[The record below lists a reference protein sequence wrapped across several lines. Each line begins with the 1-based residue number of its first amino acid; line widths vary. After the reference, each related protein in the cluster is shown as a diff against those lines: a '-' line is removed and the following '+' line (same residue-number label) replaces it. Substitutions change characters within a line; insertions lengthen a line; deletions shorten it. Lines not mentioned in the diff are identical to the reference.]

1 MTEQRILSLET
12 QETPIISSPPEKLNL
27 WRRPVFLL
35 LACSAAALIS
45 FRHTLFLMVETWSQS
60 RTYSHCFLVIP
71 IFAYLIW
78 HRRRDLPAIIP
89 TFNKWGLLVVAALAF
104 IWVVGDLAEV
114 KLVQELAVISLLIA
128 LAWTFLGTA
137 VSRTLAFP
145 FFFLFFAVP
154 FGTSLIRPLQ
164 DITAWLV
171 INALNLSRVPAV
183 LEDHLISLPNG
194 VWKVAEA
201 CSGIRFLLS
210 SVVMGS
216 VFSFVAY
223 RSQKRRLIFMCA
235 SIALP
240 IIGNGL
246 RAYGTILLAYL
257 TNNQLA
263 VGVDH
268 VVYGGFFAVFLQLV
282 LMSIGLRWRESPRPT
297 DTPIFS
303 RRPIS
308 RSDQIQTGRMA
319 LFAGVALVAIICAT
333 PLFAGRLWNKAA
345 IASWAEPPVLVMGPW
360 HPTVVIE
367 NDWGVERHG
376 ADKEF
381 SQSYKRNNSRVD
393 LNFAEY
399 GGRQK
404 LEFGARP
411 DGLGSAHSWVVDS
424 GTTGSAIVD
433 GHQIQVNR
441 RLLQSGAVSRTVWT
455 WYLVSGEYTADQ
467 FRVRL
472 LQAKARL
479 LGNSA
484 SVAVIS
490 LGSDDQGHGHEAEEV
505 LREFLR
511 YASFPSATA
520 KRANTQQAKLALS
533 SHIDEDS
540 GTVP

>member
-1 MTEQRILSLET
+1 M
-12 QETPIISSPPEKLNL
+12 
-27 WRRPVFLL
+27 
-35 LACSAAALIS
+35 
-45 FRHTLFLMVETWSQS
+45 
-60 RTYSHCFLVIP
+60 
-71 IFAYLIW
+71 
-78 HRRRDLPAIIP
+78 
-89 TFNKWGLLVVAALAF
+89 
-104 IWVVGDLAEV
+104 WVLGNLAEV
-114 KLVQELAVISLLIA
+114 KLFQELAVISLLISLA
-128 LAWTFLGTA
+128 LTFLGTA

-145 FFFLFFAVP
+145 FLFLFFAVP
-154 FGTSLIRPLQ
+154 FGTSLIKPLQ

-171 INALNLSRVPAV
+171 INALNLSKVPAV

-235 SIALP
+235 SVALP

-246 RAYGTILLAYL
+246 RAYGTILLAYV
-257 TNNQLA
+257 TNNKLA

-282 LMSIGLRWRESPRPT
+282 LMSIGLRWRESSRPS
-297 DTPIFS
+297 DDPIVS
-303 RRPIS
+303 TRLIS
-308 RSDQIQTGRMA
+308 RTNQIQTGRMA
-319 LFAGVALVAIICAT
+319 FAGVALVAIILAT
-333 PLFAGRLWNKAA
+333 PLFAAKLWDKAA
-345 IASWAEPPVLVMGPW
+345 IASWAEPPVLVMAPW
-360 HPTVVIE
+360 YRTAVME
-367 NDWGVERHG
+367 NDWGAEHHG
-376 ADKEF
+376 ADREF
-381 SQSYKRNNSRVD
+381 SQSYRHDNSRVD
-393 LNFAEY
+393 LNFAQY
-399 GGRQK
+399 GGRQG

-411 DGLGSAHSWVVDS
+411 DGLGSAHSWVIDS
-424 GTTGSAIVD
+424 DSVGSAIVD
-433 GHQIQVNR
+433 GHRIQINR
-441 RLLQSGAVSRTVWT
+441 RLLQSGAVSRTVWS
-455 WYLVSGEYTADQ
+455 WYLVGGEYTADQ

-490 LGSDDQGHGHEAEEV
+490 LGSDDQVHGHEAEEV
-505 LREFLR
+505 LRDFLR
-511 YASFPSATA
+511 YATFPSATA

-533 SHIDEDS
+533 IHIDEDS